1 MATIELRMSE
11 EEFWNCTHRK
21 LQSLL
26 KVHYKIHNQE
36 VNKEEVYG
44 DTISL

>member
-1 MATIELRMSE
+1 MATVELRMSE

-21 LQSLL
+21 LQALL
-26 KVHYKIHNQE
+26 MVHNKRHGQE
-36 VNKEEVYG
+36 VENKEVYG

>member
-1 MATIELRMSE
+1 MATVELRMSE

-21 LQSLL
+21 LQALL
-26 KVHYKIHNQE
+26 KVHNKIHSQE
-36 VNKEEVYG
+36 VESEEVYG